1 MDEEE
6 YTGKQNEAADNRN
19 KELIKIEL
27 NYIDLKYLID
37 FESNITDWIYIYIPR
52 ELIQKRSIDYFK
64 YYLGFDI
71 IDNLQ
76 NPRIGIRFR
85 KSKIKTY
92 LNIFKLVNQITNLT
106 FLYYLTILI
115 FLIYNSIEQ

>member
-1 MDEEE
+1 M
-6 YTGKQNEAADNRN
+6 KS
-19 KELIKIEL
+19 LIKIEL